1 MLFCNTADEI
11 WKIIMILPSKYKI
24 VCDLRKYA
32 EFFELLIFVM
42 FRDIIFKEI
51 NCVLSISIP

>member
-1 MLFCNTADEI
+1 
-11 WKIIMILPSKYKI
+11 MILPSKYKI